1 MAQIHE
7 LKILPEYYKAVKKG
21 VKTYE
26 LRFDDRN
33 YAVGDMLIL
42 REWKDGQY
50 TGQQIAVTITHVLK
64 DFIGL
69 MDGWAILSIKK
80 VGGKKCLKKQ

>member
-1 MAQIHE
+1 MAQIHD
-7 LKILPEYYKAVKKG
+7 LKILPEYCTAVDKG

-42 REWKDGQY
+42 REWENGQY
-50 TGQQIAVTITHVLK
+50 TGKRLTAKITHILK
-64 DFIGL
+64 DFVGL
-69 MDGWAILSIKK
+69 TDGWAILSIKK
-80 VGGKKCLKKQ
+80 MEGKKC

>member
-1 MAQIHE
+1 MAQIHD
-7 LKILPEYYKAVKKG
+7 LKILPEYYDAVDKG

-42 REWKDGQY
+42 REWENGQY
-50 TGQQIAVTITHVLK
+50 TDRKSVV
-64 DFIGL
+64 
-69 MDGWAILSIKK
+69 
-80 VGGKKCLKKQ
+80 

>member
-1 MAQIHE
+1 MAQIHD
-7 LKILPEYYKAVKKG
+7 LKILPEYYTAVDKG

-42 REWKDGQY
+42 REWENGQY
-50 TGQQIAVTITHVLK
+50 TGRRLMATITHILK
-64 DFIGL
+64 DFVGL
-69 MDGWAILSIKK
+69 TDGWAVLSIKK
-80 VGGKKCLKKQ
+80 TGGKKCLKK

>member
-1 MAQIHE
+1 MVQIHD
-7 LKILPEYYKAVKKG
+7 LKTLPEYYDAVDKG

-42 REWKDGQY
+42 REWQDGKY
-50 TGQQIAVTITHVLK
+50 TGRKLTAK
-64 DFIGL
+64 
-69 MDGWAILSIKK
+69 
-80 VGGKKCLKKQ
+80 